1 MTVLDRILE
10 RKRQEVSEP
19 RRTTDETELGAR
31 ARAAG
36 PTRGFARALREGPGP
51 RVIAEFKRAS
61 PSKGEIR
68 PGADPAEIA
77 RAYAGAGAAALSV
90 LTDRE
95 FFAGSLDDLRR
106 ARAACDLPVLR
117 KDFTID
123 RIQILEARAAGA
135 DAVLLIVAA
144 LSDVALL
151 ELLACAREIGLDAL
165 VEVHTAAELERARG
179 VGAELVGINNR
190 DLHSFKTDVA
200 VTRALLPRAA
210 GRTVVSESGLD
221 SCEVL
226 RALEAEG
233 VQAFLVGEALMR
245 DMDPGAA
252 LRRLRGVAPSSGGV
266 T

>member
-1 MTVLDRILE
+1 VTLLDRILE
-10 RKRQEVSEP
+10 RKRAEVAEL
-19 RRTTDETELGAR
+19 RRTTDERELGAR

-36 PTRGFARALREGPGP
+36 PTRGFARALVVSARP

-77 RAYAGAGAAALSV
+77 RAYAAAGAAALSV
-90 LTDRE
+90 LTDRD
-95 FFAGSLDDLRR
+95 FFRGSLDDLRR

-144 LSDVALL
+144 LSDASLR
-151 ELLACAREIGLDAL
+151 ELLACAHETGVDAL
-165 VEVHTAAELERARG
+165 VEVHTAAELERALA
-179 VGAELVGINNR
+179 VDTQLIGINNR

-210 GRTVVSESGLD
+210 GRIVVSESGLD
-221 SCEVL
+221 SCELL

-245 DMDPGAA
+245 AQDPGAA
-252 LRRLRGVAPSSGGV
+252 LRRLRGMP
-266 T
+266 

>member
-10 RKRQEVSEP
+10 RKRAEVVEL
-19 RRTTDETELGAR
+19 RRATDHGELEAAVR
-31 ARAAG
+31 NAG
-36 PTRGFARALREGPGP
+36 PTRGFARSLRDGPRP

-68 PGADPAEIA
+68 PGADAAEIA
-77 RAYAGAGAAALSV
+77 RAYAAAGAAALSV
-90 LTDRE
+90 LTDRD
-95 FFAGSLDDLRR
+95 FFRGSLEDLRR

-135 DAVLLIVAA
+135 DAILLIVAA
-144 LSDVALL
+144 LSDAALV
-151 ELLACAREIGLDAL
+151 ELAACARETGLDAL
-165 VEVHTAAELERARG
+165 VEVHTAAELERALALG
-179 VGAELVGINNR
+179 EDLVGINNR
-190 DLHSFKTDVA
+190 DLQTFATDVC
-200 VTRALLPRAA
+200 VTRTLLPRAA

-226 RALEAEG
+226 RSLEAEG

-245 DMDPGAA
+245 AADPGAA
-252 LRRLRGVAPSSGGV
+252 LRRLRGVS
-266 T
+266 